1 MPEAELAAAEKTHF
15 GDSVLAHARRDFAL
29 LETGLTVA
37 GALARIREHGAGERI
52 IYFYV
57 VDGATG
63 RLAGVLPTRRLL
75 TAALETPLADILVSR
90 VLAIPA
96 TATVL
101 EACEFFV
108 LHKFL
113 AFPVVD
119 EERRVVGVVDVNL
132 FTAELLE
139 AEDSSPPE
147 ADHGA
152 ALAATRPVSDEVF
165 EALGFHLSQLR
176 DASPLRAFRLRFPWL
191 LATVGSGTACALLA
205 GFFEATLQRS
215 LVVAFFLTMVLGLNE
230 SVAIQSMTVTIQALR
245 TVKLSWRW
253 FLGALRRELPTAVLL
268 GLGCGLAV
276 AAVAVLWRGDARAGV
291 AIGGSVAGS
300 LVLASGWGLAIPS
313 ALHAL
318 RLDPKI
324 AAGPITLALT
334 DVGALAM
341 YFTVAR
347 MAL

>member
-1 MPEAELAAAEKTHF
+1 MPDDGARPEAHF
-15 GDSVLAHARRDFAL
+15 SEPILAHARKDFSL
-29 LETGLTVA
+29 LEINLTVA
-37 GALARIREHGAGERI
+37 GALERIRQHGAGERI

-57 VDGATG
+57 VDADG
-63 RLAGVLPTRRLL
+63 RLVGVLPTRRLL
-75 TAALETPLADILVSR
+75 TAPLETPLADILVAR
-90 VLAIPA
+90 VMAIPA

-113 AFPVVD
+113 AYPVVD
-119 EERRVVGVVDVNL
+119 AGRRVVGVVDVSL

-139 AEDSSPPE
+139 AEDTPREPPDAGLSAASRPA
-147 ADHGA
+147 AD
-152 ALAATRPVSDEVF
+152 EIF
-165 EALGFHLSQLR
+165 EALGFHLAQLR
-176 DASPLRAFRLRFPWL
+176 DASPGRAFRLRFPWL

-245 TVKLSWRW
+245 TAKLSWRW

-276 AAVAVLWRGDARAGV
+276 AAVALLWRGDARAGMV
-291 AIGGSVAGS
+291 IGGSVAGS

-318 RLDPKI
+318 KLDPKI

-334 DVGALAM
+334 DVGALAL

-347 MAL
+347 LAL

>member
-1 MPEAELAAAEKTHF
+1 MPDDDEPPAATHF
-15 GDSVLAHARRDFAL
+15 DDSVLAHARRDFAV
-29 LETGLTVA
+29 LEADLTVA
-37 GALARIREHGAGERI
+37 GALERIRRHGAGERI
-52 IYFYV
+52 VYFYV

-96 TATVL
+96 AATVL

-119 EERRVVGVVDVNL
+119 ADRRVVGVVDVNL

-139 AEDSSPPE
+139 AEDPVPRHDPGATVAAARPA
-147 ADHGA
+147 AD
-152 ALAATRPVSDEVF
+152 EIF

-191 LATVGSGTACALLA
+191 LATVGSGTVCALLA

-245 TVKLSWRW
+245 TAKVSWRW

-276 AAVAVLWRGDARAGV
+276 AAVALLWRGDGRAGA

-318 RLDPKI
+318 KLDPKI

-334 DVGALAM
+334 DVGALGL

-347 MAL
+347 LAL

>member
-1 MPEAELAAAEKTHF
+1 MPDDGTRPEAHFSEL
-15 GDSVLAHARRDFAL
+15 VLAYARKDFSL
-29 LETGLTVA
+29 LEAGLTVA
-37 GALARIREHGAGERI
+37 GALERIRQHGAGERI

-57 VDGATG
+57 VDADG
-63 RLAGVLPTRRLL
+63 RLVGVLPTRRLL
-75 TAALETPLADILVSR
+75 TAPLETPLADILVGR
-90 VLAIPA
+90 VMAIPA

-113 AFPVVD
+113 AYPVVD
-119 EERRVVGVVDVNL
+119 AGRRVVGVVDVSL

-139 AEDSSPPE
+139 AEDTPRESPS
-147 ADHGA
+147 DG
-152 ALAATRPVSDEVF
+152 LAAASSRPAADEIF
-165 EALGFHLSQLR
+165 EALGFHLAQLR
-176 DASPLRAFRLRFPWL
+176 DASPGRAFRLRFPWL
-191 LATVGSGTACALLA
+191 LATVGSGTVCALLA

-245 TVKLSWRW
+245 TAKLSWRW
-253 FLGALRRELPTAVLL
+253 FLGALRRELPTAILL

-276 AAVAVLWRGDARAGV
+276 AAVALLWRGDARAGM

-318 RLDPKI
+318 KLDPKI

-334 DVGALAM
+334 DVGALAL

-347 MAL
+347 LSL

>member
-1 MPEAELAAAEKTHF
+1 MLEA
-15 GDSVLAHARRDFAL
+15 
-29 LETGLTVA
+29 GLTVA
-37 GALARIREHGAGERI
+37 GALERIRQHGAGERI

-57 VDGATG
+57 VDADG

-75 TAALETPLADILVSR
+75 TAPLETPLAHILVPR
-90 VLAIPA
+90 VVAIPD

-113 AFPVVD
+113 AYPVVD
-119 EERRVVGVVDVNL
+119 AGRRVVGVVDVNL
-132 FTAELLE
+132 FTTELLE
-139 AEDSSPPE
+139 NEDRTPEVRGAE
-147 ADHGA
+147 
-152 ALAATRPVSDEVF
+152 LATTRPAADEIF

-176 DASPLRAFRLRFPWL
+176 DATPGRAFRLRFPWL
-191 LATVGSGTACALLA
+191 LATVGSGTVCALLS

-245 TVKLSWRW
+245 TAKLSWRW
-253 FLGALRRELPTAVLL
+253 FLGALRRELPTAILL

-276 AAVAVLWRGDARAGV
+276 AAVALLWRGDARAGA

-334 DVGALAM
+334 DVGALGL

-347 MAL
+347 LAL

>member
-1 MPEAELAAAEKTHF
+1 M
-15 GDSVLAHARRDFAL
+15 
-29 LETGLTVA
+29 TVA
-37 GALARIREHGAGERI
+37 GALERIRRRGAGERI

-57 VDGATG
+57 VDLTG

-75 TAALETPLADILVSR
+75 TAALETPLADILVPR
-90 VLAIPA
+90 AVAIPA

-119 EERRVVGVVDVNL
+119 MERRVIGVVDVSL

-139 AEDSSPPE
+139 AEDEPPAENHPTTAVPAWSP
-147 ADHGA
+147 AG
-152 ALAATRPVSDEVF
+152 DEIF
-165 EALGFHLSQLR
+165 EALGFRLSQLR
-176 DASPLRAFRLRFPWL
+176 DASPWRAFRLRFPWL
-191 LATVGSGTACALLA
+191 LATVGSGTVCALLA
-205 GFFEATLQRS
+205 GAFEATLARS
-215 LVVAFFLTMVLGLNE
+215 LVVTFFLTMVLGLNE
-230 SVAIQSMTVTIQALR
+230 SVSVQSMTVTIQALR
-245 TVKLSWRW
+245 AARLSWRW
-253 FLGALRRELPTAVLL
+253 FLGTLWRELPTAALL
-268 GLGCGLAV
+268 GVGCGTAV
-276 AAVAVLWRGDARAGV
+276 ALVALLWRGDPRAAGV
-291 AIGGSVAGS
+291 IGGSVAGS

-334 DVGALAM
+334 DVGALLL
-341 YFTVAR
+341 YFSVAR
-347 MAL
+347 AVL